1 MKYYVMSV
9 LVLWVLSAG
18 FISCS
23 TDDPGPAPDNEQP
36 ILPET
41 PGNSNGEESSG
52 NNNPGN
58 SENPNHPGRPD
69 PPVDPGNNNEGSHND
84 DDNDLMGNRL
94 YIRVGPV
101 TFTATLENNAAAI
114 AFKALLPITVDMS
127 ELNGNEKYYYLPG
140 SLPSAASNP
149 RTIRTGDLMLYGSDC
164 LVLFY
169 ETFSTFYRYTRLG
182 AVDNPSGLVSALGSG
197 SVTVTFEL
205 Q

>member
-1 MKYYVMSV
+1 MKYYFMSV
-9 LVLWVLSAG
+9 LVLLVLSVG

-23 TDDPGPAPDNEQP
+23 TDDPEPTPDNEQP

-58 SENPNHPGRPD
+58 SGNPNHPGRPD
-69 PPVDPGNNNEGSHND
+69 PPVDPGNTNEGNHND
-84 DDNDLMGNRL
+84 DNDPMGNRL

-101 TFTATLENNAAAI
+101 AFTATLENNAAAT
-114 AFKALLPITVDMS
+114 AFKALLPITVNMS

-149 RTIRTGDLMLYGSDC
+149 GTIRTGDLMLYGSDC

-169 ETFSTFYRYTRLG
+169 ETFSTSYRYTRLG
-182 AVDNPSGLVSALGSG
+182 AVDNPSGLVAALGSG

>member
-1 MKYYVMSV
+1 MKYYFMSV
-9 LVLWVLSAG
+9 LVLLVLSVG

-23 TDDPGPAPDNEQP
+23 TDDPEPAPDNEQP

-58 SENPNHPGRPD
+58 SGNPNHPGRPD
-69 PPVDPGNNNEGSHND
+69 PPVDPGNNNEGNHND
-84 DDNDLMGNRL
+84 DNDPMGNRL
-94 YIRVGPV
+94 YIRVGSV
-101 TFTATLENNAAAI
+101 AFTATLENNAAAT
-114 AFKALLPITVDMS
+114 AFKALLPITVNMS

-149 RTIRTGDLMLYGSDC
+149 GTIRTGDLMLYGSDC

-169 ETFSTFYRYTRLG
+169 ETFSTSYRYTRLG
-182 AVDNPSGLVSALGSG
+182 AVDNPSGLVAALGSG

>member
-1 MKYYVMSV
+1 MKYYFMSV
-9 LVLWVLSAG
+9 LVLLVLSVG

-23 TDDPGPAPDNEQP
+23 TDDPEPAPDNEQP

-41 PGNSNGEESSG
+41 PGNSNGDESSG

-58 SENPNHPGRPD
+58 SGNPNHPGRPD
-69 PPVDPGNNNEGSHND
+69 PPVDPGNNNEGNHND
-84 DDNDLMGNRL
+84 DNDPMGNRL

-101 TFTATLENNAAAI
+101 AFTATLENNAAAT
-114 AFKALLPITVDMS
+114 AFKALLPITVNMS

-140 SLPSAASNP
+140 GLPSVASNP
-149 RTIRTGDLMLYGSDC
+149 GTIRTGDLMLYGSDC

-169 ETFSTFYRYTRLG
+169 ETFSTSYRYTRLG
-182 AVDNPSGLVSALGSG
+182 AVDNPSGLVAALGSG

>member
-1 MKYYVMSV
+1 MKYYFMSV
-9 LVLWVLSAG
+9 LVLLVLSAG

-23 TDDPGPAPDNEQP
+23 TDDPEPAPDNEQP

-58 SENPNHPGRPD
+58 SGNPNHPGRPD
-69 PPVDPGNNNEGSHND
+69 PPVDPGNNNEGNHND
-84 DDNDLMGNRL
+84 DNDPMGNRL

-101 TFTATLENNAAAI
+101 AFTATLENNAAAT
-114 AFKALLPITVDMS
+114 AFKALLPITVNMS

-149 RTIRTGDLMLYGSDC
+149 RTIRTGDLMLYGFDC

-169 ETFSTFYRYTRLG
+169 ETFSTSYSYTRLG

-197 SVTVTFEL
+197 SVTVTFE
-205 Q
+205 QQ

>member
-1 MKYYVMSV
+1 MKYYFMSV
-9 LVLWVLSAG
+9 LVLLVLSAG

-23 TDDPGPAPDNEQP
+23 TDDPSPAPDDEQP

-58 SENPNHPGRPD
+58 SGNPNHPGRPD
-69 PPVDPGNNNEGSHND
+69 PPVDPGNNNVGSHND
-84 DDNDLMGNRL
+84 DDNDPMGNRL

-101 TFTATLENNAAAI
+101 TFTATLENNAAAT

-182 AVDNPSGLVSALGSG
+182 AVDNPSGLGSALGSG